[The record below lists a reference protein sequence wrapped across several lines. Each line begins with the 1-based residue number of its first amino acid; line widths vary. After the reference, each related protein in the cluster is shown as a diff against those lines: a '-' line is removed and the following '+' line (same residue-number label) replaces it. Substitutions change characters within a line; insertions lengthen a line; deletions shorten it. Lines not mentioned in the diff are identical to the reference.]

1 MQDDES
7 IFLADLLQHINEG
20 LSTEELFGTGEA
32 TEACLAMQAAEELMI
47 SDGIVY
53 KI

>member
-1 MQDDES
+1 MQDTETVLLS
-7 IFLADLLQHINEG
+7 ELLQLVNES

-32 TEACLAMQAAEELMI
+32 TEACQVMQEAEELMI